1 MPAPTSDRPG
11 GDDRTGAGPGRELPL
26 RRRPPRVRRRAV
38 LDGVGTALVV
48 TGLVVVYALL
58 PLQGPFRPQSA
69 VGLTVGLLT
78 VALLLAWQV
87 RAIVRSETPALRALE
102 AVAVSLTAFLL
113 LFAAADQVLADGDPR
128 AFTQPLSRIDALYF
142 VVTVFATVGFGDIA
156 PVSETARVVTMIQM
170 IGDLVLI
177 GIGLR
182 VLLTAVDRG
191 RRRTAEASEPP
202 P

>member
-1 MPAPTSDRPG
+1 M
-11 GDDRTGAGPGRELPL
+11 
-26 RRRPPRVRRRAV
+26 

-87 RAIVRSETPALRALE
+87 RAIVRSATPALRALE

-128 AFTQPLSRIDALYF
+128 AFTQPLDRIDALYF

-191 RRRTAEASEPP
+191 RRRTAEEPEPP